1 MLVDAENCTF
11 PFLIVKMLSPFENA
25 VSTLK
30 FYKKLE
36 IVENGSDSKAHNF

>member
-1 MLVDAENCTF
+1 
-11 PFLIVKMLSPFENA
+11 MLSPLENA

-36 IVENGSDSKAHNF
+36 IVENWSDSKAHNFGTAQNETLVFS